1 MSGADR
7 LRQALR
13 RLRGPKRE
21 TYDPGTTEWAESI
34 ETRMQVVERQL
45 KILNGSLL
53 VAVLADIALRLL
65 KP

>member
-13 RLRGPKRE
+13 RLRGGKRTPRE
-21 TYDPGTTEWAESI
+21 PGTTEWAQEI
-34 ETRMQVVERQL
+34 ETRMQTVERQL